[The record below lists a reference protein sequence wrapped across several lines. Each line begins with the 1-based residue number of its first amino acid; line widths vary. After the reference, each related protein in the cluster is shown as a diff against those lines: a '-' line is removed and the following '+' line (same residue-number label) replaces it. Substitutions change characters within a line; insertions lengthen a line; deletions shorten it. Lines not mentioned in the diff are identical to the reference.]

1 MLPKI
6 IVNKFADRKD
16 LYEHISF
23 VEKNIMAYEGSE
35 GKVDDLRSWIL
46 SAINVARRNLK
57 LQIVIWD
64 ADLLSSDCQ
73 AILLKPLEELGGEIK
88 LFLIVGSENKMLPTI
103 VSRCIVEY
111 PEGDGNASAKYWNEV
126 RKCWASGPAACI
138 SFSDSLSKDDAKL
151 MIREVIIKLKD
162 SLETE
167 INNKRLQVIE
177 NALLCL
183 AELEGTNI
191 NQKLTVDNF
200 LIGSWKLIK
209 T

>member
-6 IVNKFADRKD
+6 IVNKCIERND
-16 LYEHISF
+16 LCRLIPLL
-23 VEKNIMAYEGSE
+23 EKRIMAYEGSE

-46 SAINVARRNLK
+46 SAINVAHRDAK

-64 ADLLSSDCQ
+64 ADLLSPDCQ
-73 AILLKPLEELGGEIK
+73 ATLLKPLEELGGEIQ
-88 LFLIVGSENKMLPTI
+88 LFLIVSSENKLLPTI

-111 PEGDGNASAKYWNEV
+111 PEGDDVPAAKYWNEV

-138 SFSDSLSKDDAKL
+138 SFSDSLTKDEAKL

-162 SLETE
+162 SLEAE
-167 INNKRLQVIE
+167 INNNRLQVIK
-177 NALLCL
+177 NALSCL
-183 AELEGTNI
+183 AELEGTNV